1 LTAEVNSLKGDEI
14 SSDISL
20 SSTVKSSNSHEA
32 AKSLEEEE
40 EDGGCL
46 RNESDDENR
55 DKSKFVD

>member
-20 SSTVKSSNSHEA
+20 SSTVKFANSHEA
-32 AKSLEEEE
+32 AKSVEEE
-40 EDGGCL
+40 EDGGWL

-55 DKSKFVD
+55 DKSKSVD